1 MKKWIVAL
9 LVAVLALAGWIAAG
23 PFLTVN
29 AIRDAV
35 EAKDAAAL
43 SREVDF
49 PAVRASLKAQLNDH
63 MVRKAGPRMQS
74 GLLGAFALRVGGIAV
89 DAAVDTMVTPMGLAA
104 IMEGRKVWD
113 RVDEGVAAPD
123 APPSAIAPGASRA
136 PQDRALHEPEYRIES
151 PSRVTATILDD
162 DGRPLTFVLTRQG
175 LDWRLTDLRLPLGDE
190 AAP

>member
-1 MKKWIVAL
+1 MKKLAAL
-9 LVAVLALAGWIAAG
+9 LLVVVVALAGWIAAG

-74 GLLGAFALRVGGIAV
+74 GLFGAFALRVGGMAV
-89 DAAVDTMVTPMGLAA
+89 DAAVDAMVTPMGLAA
-104 IMEGRKVWD
+104 VMEGRKVWD
-113 RVDEGVAAPD
+113 TVDEGVAGPDVAPRTG
-123 APPSAIAPGASRA
+123 APAAPRE
-136 PQDRALHEPEYRIES
+136 RALRDPEYRIES
-151 PSRVTATILDD
+151 PSRVTATVLDE

-175 LDWRLTDLRLPLGDE
+175 LDWRLTDIRLPLGD
-190 AAP
+190 APAP

>member
-1 MKKWIVAL
+1 MKKIVAL
-9 LVAVLALAGWIAAG
+9 LLVVLLALAGWIAAG

-35 EAKDAAAL
+35 AAKDAAAL

-104 IMEGRKVWD
+104 VMEGRKVWD
-113 RVDEGVAAPD
+113 TVDEGVARPA
-123 APPSAIAPGASRA
+123 APPASGTTAEPRE
-136 PQDRALHEPEYRIES
+136 RALEKPEYRIES
-151 PSRVTATILDD
+151 PSRVTATIVDEE
-162 DGRPLTFVLTRQG
+162 GRPLTFVLTRQG
-175 LDWRLTDLRLPLGDE
+175 LDWRLTDLRLPLADE
-190 AAP
+190 PAP